1 MASLARARLQGAGV
15 SSSGTSASSAEL
27 GSGEDRG
34 VGYNGKLGRTG
45 FRGVREFM
53 GAICQ

>member
-1 MASLARARLQGAGV
+1 
-15 SSSGTSASSAEL
+15 L

-53 GAICQ
+53 GAFANDKQVIKGKGWA